1 MKANLLTK
9 TVISEARDLLENFDE
24 SGAMTIGFDKPKYT
38 ITSEQLQLLAQAIYL
53 ADCLIYDIEEN
64 ENR

>member
-24 SGAMTIGFDKPKYT
+24 SGAMTIGFDKPKYN

>member
-24 SGAMTIGFDKPKYT
+24 SGAMTIGFDKPTYT
-38 ITSEQLQLLAQAIYL
+38 ITSKQMELLARAIYL

>member
-1 MKANLLTK
+1 MKPDLLTK

-38 ITSEQLQLLAQAIYL
+38 ITSEQIELLARAIYL
-53 ADCLIYDIEEN
+53 ADCLIYDLEEN

>member
-38 ITSEQLQLLAQAIYL
+38 ITSEQLQLLAQAQSLKNNYFL
-53 ADCLIYDIEEN
+53 SMAF
-64 ENR
+64 

>member
-9 TVISEARDLLENFDE
+9 TVISDARDLLENFDE
-24 SGAMTIGFDKPKYT
+24 SAAMTIAFDKPEYT
-38 ITSEQLQLLAQAIYL
+38 VTANQMQLLAQAIYL
-53 ADCLIYDIEEN
+53 ADCLIYDLEEN